1 MSLRISPCLLW
12 LPVPPMAT
20 TLRSH
25 VLRRFEIYLAAS
37 TALFLIVVISMF
49 LSGIDVIYTGA
60 LAFAGMLSLQVAI
73 QWADRER
80 QRRLRAKAIHDIRE
94 MLQDRILNQLTSIK
108 VWISMTSDAEPM
120 QGLFD
125 DVDSSIDEVADMVA
139 DLSEEQLDTWQLRYA
154 NSEAHHFSE
163 ATMAQA

>member
-1 MSLRISPCLLW
+1 M
-12 LPVPPMAT
+12 
-20 TLRSH
+20 
-25 VLRRFEIYLAAS
+25 
-37 TALFLIVVISMF
+37 ISMF
-49 LSGIDVIYTGA
+49 LSDIAMMYTGSF
-60 LAFAGMLSLQVAI
+60 AFAGMLSLQVAI

-108 VWISMTSDAEPM
+108 VWISMTSDAGPM

-125 DVDSSIDEVADMVA
+125 DVDTSIDEVADMVA

-154 NSEAHHFSE
+154 NSDAHHFSE
-163 ATMAQA
+163 RSMARA